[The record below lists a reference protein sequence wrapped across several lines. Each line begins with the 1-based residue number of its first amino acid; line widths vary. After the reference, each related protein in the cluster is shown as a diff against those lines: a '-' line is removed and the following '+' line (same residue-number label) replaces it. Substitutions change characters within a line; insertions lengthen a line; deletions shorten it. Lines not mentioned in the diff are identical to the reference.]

1 MSNTVHPR
9 APGHA
14 DAGAGAASAAEVDV
28 VIVGAGF
35 AGLGTGIQLARR
47 GRESFVILERA
58 GEVGGTW
65 RDNRFPGVA
74 CDIPAHLYSFSFR
87 PKLDWTRTFAAGAEI
102 QEYLRES
109 AREEGLYPHL
119 RFHSELRQARWDGA
133 ARRWQIS
140 AGEASYRAR
149 VLVVAT
155 GRLCEPRPPAVP
167 GLDDFPGPVFHSARW
182 PDTLVLT
189 GQRVGIVGTG
199 ASAAQIVPQLAGA
212 VGHLVVFQRHPPYV
226 VPRGDRTFTAA
237 ERRQFHDNPD
247 AARRLRAELFTEA
260 ERAIAQR
267 RRTQPDLDR
276 VRARALDH
284 LAAQVTE
291 PRLRTA
297 LTPDYEIGC
306 KRILLS
312 DDFYPALTRDEV
324 TLEPSALDRVDR
336 TVAVAASGA
345 RYRLDALVL
354 ATGFLSTRP
363 PVAHRIFG
371 RAATPLAER
380 WADGMVAHAS
390 TAVHGFPNMFVL
402 DGPNASLGHNSAIY
416 MIETQID
423 YVLGA
428 LDHLH
433 GAGIDALEVTADAER
448 AYTRDIDAMAAGTV
462 WLRGGCTSWY
472 VDERSG
478 RLTLLWPGSAR
489 SFRDRNARFDPSAYA
504 SPPVPIRPV
513 AGYRRVAR

>member
-1 MSNTVHPR
+1 MTNSAHPP
-9 APGHA
+9 APGA
-14 DAGAGAASAAEVDV
+14 TDVDV
-28 VIVGAGF
+28 SIDVDVAIVGAGF

-74 CDIPAHLYSFSFR
+74 CDIPAHLYSYSFR
-87 PKLDWTRTFAAGAEI
+87 PKLDWTRTFAGGAEI
-102 QEYLRES
+102 QDYLRES
-109 AREEGLYPHL
+109 ARAEGLYPHL
-119 RFHSELRQARWDGA
+119 RLHSELHQARWDAA
-133 ARRWQIS
+133 ARRWHVS
-140 AGEASYRAR
+140 AGAASYRAR

-167 GLDDFPGPVFHSARW
+167 GLDGFPGPVFHSARW
-182 PDTLVLT
+182 PDELSLA
-189 GQRVGIVGTG
+189 GQRVGVVGTG
-199 ASAAQIVPQLAGA
+199 ASAAQIVPRLAGA
-212 VGHLVVFQRHPPYV
+212 AEQLVVFQRHAPYV
-226 VPRGDRTFTAA
+226 VPRGDRPFTAA
-237 ERRQFHDNPD
+237 ERRHFRDDPD

-267 RRTQPDLDR
+267 RRVQPDLDA
-276 VRARALDH
+276 VRARALGH
-284 LAAQVTE
+284 LAAQVGDAG
-291 PRLRTA
+291 LRAA

-312 DDFYPALTRDEV
+312 DDFYPALTRDDV
-324 TLEPSALDRVDR
+324 TLEASALERVEGS
-336 TVAVAASGA
+336 VAVAASGA
-345 RYRLDALVL
+345 RHRLDALVL

-363 PVAHRIFG
+363 PIAHRILG
-371 RAATPLAER
+371 SDGQPLAQR
-380 WADGMVAHAS
+380 WAHGMVAHAS

-433 GAGIDALEVTADAER
+433 ETGADALEVTADAER
-448 AYTRDIDAMAAGTV
+448 DYTREIDAMADRTV

-472 VDERSG
+472 VDEDSG

-489 SFRDRNARFDPSAYA
+489 SFRDRNGRFDPSAYA
-504 SPPVPIRPV
+504 RPPVRP
-513 AGYRRVAR
+513 APNADCRRHSACGS